1 MRLSLFSRALL
12 TLVVTFGLFAFLA
25 FAAVVQFAL
34 IPVADRSTQDLT
46 ALMLLATDTLAHLVA
61 WKLTRGTLLIRVVTT
76 RRALAGASEVA
87 LLWRE
92 DIDRLRTES
101 VPDNYEVHL
110 WVYSDRKG
118 WHRYQVLAGGITEV
132 EL

>member
-1 MRLSLFSRALL
+1 MRVNEAEIRDQRVDRGRARTAEHDAREDLRRRGFTVVRSSEPD
-12 TLVVTFGLFAFLA
+12 TLV
-25 FAAVVQFAL
+25 
-34 IPVADRSTQDLT
+34 
-46 ALMLLATDTLAHLVA
+46 HLVA
-61 WKLTRGTLLIRVVTT
+61 WKLSRGTLLIRVVTT

>member
-1 MRLSLFSRALL
+1 MIVNEADTRDQRLDRGRARTAEHDAREDLRRRGF
-12 TLVVTFGLFAFLA
+12 TVV
-25 FAAVVQFAL
+25 
-34 IPVADRSTQDLT
+34 RSSEP
-46 ALMLLATDTLAHLVA
+46 DTLAHLVA